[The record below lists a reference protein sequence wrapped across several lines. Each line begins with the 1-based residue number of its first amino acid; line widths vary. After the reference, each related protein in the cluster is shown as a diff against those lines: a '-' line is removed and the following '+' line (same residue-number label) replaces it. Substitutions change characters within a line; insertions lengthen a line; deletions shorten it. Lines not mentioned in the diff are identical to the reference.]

1 MNINSQEQILINFWE
16 AHPVGHVV
24 EALRVAL
31 GYHVGNPTK
40 SISLVLN
47 AAAPTELTKLCS
59 FIDKTYPISVDGYP
73 EHVNHESNI
82 NFDSVGTRWDY
93 IIDNSRRQSQDHMN
107 VVPGFKKYFNESDA
121 YFEAVT
127 FHGITGSQPPI
138 YTPNQQLLL
147 SIDEES
153 RKKAELFYGSS
164 PHKIAVLL
172 AGSNERWLYPSLMSW
187 EMILTALTDKYPGA
201 TICLIGKHS
210 KDGRT
215 TTSFTQLETDQLLS
229 RDTRRISG
237 FDLPLIEQMALIEAS
252 DVFIGPHSGFC
263 FLAPTLGVPWLALS
277 GGRWPEHFFNGVPFH
292 SVMPDPKR
300 FPWFTT
306 YDDVSLIEQDTGGE
320 GPRVVSMSRERFETD
335 LQEIVEMTGQLMR
348 NEISYEKAM
357 SNHFPRLL
365 EAAGNDVSKIWS
377 FDGVH
382 RQYL

>member
-1 MNINSQEQILINFWE
+1 MRES
-16 AHPVGHVV
+16 
-24 EALRVAL
+24 
-31 GYHVGNPTK
+31 
-40 SISLVLN
+40 
-47 AAAPTELTKLCS
+47 
-59 FIDKTYPISVDGYP
+59 SVDF
-73 EHVNHESNI
+73 ESI
-82 NFDSVGTRWDY
+82 GTRWDY
-93 IIDNSRRQSQDHMN
+93 IIDNSRLQSLDHMN
-107 VVPGFKKYFNESDA
+107 IVPGFKKYYNESDN
-121 YFEAVT
+121 YFKTVK

-138 YTPNQQLLL
+138 YIPNQQLRFNLA
-147 SIDEES
+147 EES
-153 RKKAELFYGSS
+153 RKKAKSSYGSS
-164 PHKIAVLL
+164 PQKIAVLL

-187 EMILTALTDKYPGA
+187 EMILTALTNKYPGA

-215 TTSFTQLETDQLLS
+215 TTSFTRLETDRLLS

-277 GGRWPEHFFNGVPFH
+277 GGRWPEHFFNGIPFH

-306 YDDVSLIEQDTGGE
+306 YDDVSLIEQDSDGE
-320 GPRVVSMSRERFETD
+320 GPRAVSMSRERFEVD
-335 LQEIVEMTGQLMR
+335 LQETVEMTGRLMR